1 MRRLIEMKEIIEQ
14 KAVTIILDII
24 PQEQQDK
31 VKQRAAVLNGERRL
45 HQVLQ
50 HLVFIPME
58 SDSQQRMTT

>member
-1 MRRLIEMKEIIEQ
+1 MRRLIEVEEIIEQ
-14 KAVTIILDII
+14 KAVAIILDVI
-24 PQEQQDK
+24 PQDQQDK

-58 SDSQQRMTT
+58 SDPQQWMTT